1 MPPANDDGGM
11 NRWVALAVLACAALV
26 GACSTPGS
34 RSTVAGAPAE
44 VDVTAAADLRDAG
57 ALVLDVREPGE
68 WAESH
73 VPGATLIPLGE
84 LLRRASELPQDRM
97 VVVICRSGN
106 RSAQG
111 RDILL
116 DAGYDATS
124 VQGGMTAWRA
134 AGLPVETG
142 G

>member
-1 MPPANDDGGM
+1 M
-11 NRWVALAVLACAALV
+11 NPRMVVILVACAALV
-26 GACSTPGS
+26 AACSMNGS
-34 RSTVAGAPAE
+34 QSTRAGVPAD
-44 VDVTAAADLRDAG
+44 VDVTTAAGLRDAG
-57 ALVLDVREPGE
+57 AVVLDVREPSE
-68 WAESH
+68 WAEGH

-84 LLRRASELPQDRM
+84 LARRAPELPHDGTI
-97 VVVICRSGN
+97 VVICRSGN

-116 DAGYDATS
+116 AAGYAATS
-124 VQGGMTAWRA
+124 VDGGMTAWRA